1 MGKPRDHLHYRLTP
15 PPSRRASSNTGWY
28 HRLVGDE
35 EPRKRHETYPA
46 LTYLERL
53 DKETMTLA
61 WGPDKS
67 LQDHRRI
74 ILTATVFSRKFQE
87 RMCDRPPESLEE
99 NKLQHFLM
107 SLMNDVISECAE
119 HEGLDAEEGHGL
131 IGDVTTR
138 DHVLEF
144 NEVLEEYADN
154 PQKSLDEHLK
164 TAVENRPEKAAWS
177 WHWSSG

>member
-1 MGKPRDHLHYRLTP
+1 M
-15 PPSRRASSNTGWY
+15 
-28 HRLVGDE
+28 GDE
-35 EPRKRHETYPA
+35 EPRKRHETDPA
-46 LTYLERL
+46 VAYLERL

-61 WGPDKS
+61 WGPGKS
-67 LQDHRRI
+67 PQDQRRI
-74 ILTATVFSRKFQE
+74 ILAATVFSRKFEE

-107 SLMNDVISECAE
+107 SLMNDVISEFAE
-119 HEGLDAEEGHGL
+119 REGLDAEEAVAFL
-131 IGDVTTR
+131 GDVTTR

-154 PQKSLDEHLK
+154 PQKSLDQHLK

-177 WHWSSG
+177 QHWSSG